1 MAIATTLSPGEQP
14 DTQHHKH
21 NVKTPTFLIYYVRSR
36 GSSGS
41 SSNRECQHFVL
52 YSWMQQKSKE
62 RWHRP
67 VSCAWQTQQV

>member
-1 MAIATTLSPGEQP
+1 MVIATTLSPGNNLN
-14 DTQHHKH
+14 DTPQQLQ
-21 NVKTPTFLIYYVRSR
+21 TFLIYYV
-36 GSSGS
+36 GAGGNSGS

-67 VSCAWQTQQV
+67 VSCAWQTQRV